1 MLGNCWVYAKY
12 GTIMLFKA
20 FSIENNTCVDRL
32 IYASTV
38 DDSDSFREFL
48 QEVTNDNKS
57 IALKFQLRETKGSK
71 VVFET
76 K

>member
-12 GTIMLFKA
+12 GTMKTFNP
-20 FSIENNTCVDRL
+20 FSFGINFCVDKVK
-32 IYASTV
+32 YASTI
-38 DDSDSFREFL
+38 DDSDSTREYL
-48 QEVTNDNKS
+48 QQVANDNKS
-57 IALKFQLRETKGSK
+57 IRLKFQLRETKGSK